1 MAGKY
6 RNGKGLHIK
15 EVAQQIYDLR
25 TSLPNN
31 PNKRELH
38 MLTTAYAGLKYLIT
52 QGDSDE
58 VRLKAC
64 NTILG
69 LPIVQARLKYMLEVE
84 GLLLHHQQSE
94 ELSNKL
100 SELLVGSDPADLRA
114 LEHAESQ
121 IIPAKPKKT
130 NENP

>member
-1 MAGKY
+1 VAGKY

-15 EVAQQIYDLR
+15 DVAQQIYDLR
-25 TSLPNN
+25 LTFPKN

-52 QGDSDE
+52 QGDSDM
-58 VRLKAC
+58 VRLQAC
-64 NTILG
+64 NTLLG
-69 LPIVQARLKYMLEVE
+69 LPLMQARMKYMLEVE
-84 GLLLHHQQSE
+84 GLLLHHKQSAD
-94 ELSNKL
+94 LSNKL
-100 SELLVGSDPADLRA
+100 SEILVGSDPDAIRA

-121 IIPAKPKKT
+121 IVPAKQKKT